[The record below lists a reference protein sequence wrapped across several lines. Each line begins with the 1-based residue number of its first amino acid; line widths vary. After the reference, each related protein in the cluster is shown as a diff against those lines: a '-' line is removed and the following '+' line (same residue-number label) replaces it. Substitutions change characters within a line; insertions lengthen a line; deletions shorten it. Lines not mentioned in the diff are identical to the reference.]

1 MFTKLVELFGTK
13 SEKQKIEEYLADSI
27 SLEDVENRIKAIE
40 RGQAPWQINARSISQ
55 GWAL

>member
-1 MFTKLVELFGTK
+1 MFTKLTELFGTK

-40 RGQAPWQINARSISQ
+40 RGQAPWQVQARTFSQ

>member
-1 MFTKLVELFGTK
+1 MFTKLAELFVAK

-27 SLEDVENRIKAIE
+27 SLEDVENRFKTIE
-40 RGQAPWQINARSISQ
+40 RGQAPWQINARAISQ